1 MQETI
6 KVRFYISGVADGT
19 ITKEDV
25 MNAYNYFIKTNCAT
39 ETEDEL
45 CEDIL
50 RWVEGD
56 AYLDTN
62 CDIDECELLDS
73 CKDEV
78 LAFIKECIKSDGVHE
93 DEEGQTHLFDPTEY
107 EISEWELEQ
116 LKRKK

>member
-1 MQETI
+1 MRDQIT
-6 KVRFYISGVADGT
+6 VRFYISGGVDGT
-19 ITKEDV
+19 ITKESV
-25 MNAYNYFIKTNCAT
+25 MSAYNYFIKTNRAD

-62 CDIDECELLDS
+62 CDIDECELCDFY
-73 CKDEV
+73 KDEV
-78 LAFIKECIKSDGVHE
+78 LSFIKECIKSDGVHE
-93 DEEGQTHLFDPTEY
+93 DEEGQTHLFDPTDY

-116 LKRKK
+116 LRRKR